1 ERALSIS
8 GDVYPK
14 WCLKFFSPMYFDKG
28 GDRTKL
34 MTKKCIWFRLCGHE
48 QMLTLPQFAV
58 LLGLYEEDELK
69 HHLFAIHFTKLE
81 VDDKAGSKERCQKR
95 ELWMMSALEESR
107 GINLA
112 WVIAEHVCK
121 HTPGLKENSLICGG
135 YYVTKI
141 AQLLGYLVDEEVAK
155 YLEPIECEK
164 GKHYGDAYYVGP
176 IVTSSGYEIG
186 GSLGGVHGND
196 DEDDM
201 SDQYVHSEN
210 CMSSEDDDMQD

>member
-1 ERALSIS
+1 
-8 GDVYPK
+8 
-14 WCLKFFSPMYFDKG
+14 
-28 GDRTKL
+28 
-34 MTKKCIWFRLCGHE
+34 
-48 QMLTLPQFAV
+48 MLTLPQFAV

-81 VDDKAGSKERCQKR
+81 VDDKACSKERCQKR

-121 HTPGLKENSLICGG
+121 HTLGLKENSLICG
-135 YYVTKI
+135 
-141 AQLLGYLVDEEVAK
+141 
-155 YLEPIECEK
+155 
-164 GKHYGDAYYVGP
+164 GP

-186 GSLGGVHGND
+186 GSLGGVHRND

-201 SDQYVHSEN
+201 SDQ
-210 CMSSEDDDMQD
+210 DDVREVSVVYQKPSFEET